1 MIARIAENCFW
12 LGRYLERAESTARVL
27 QMTGQLA
34 LDAELGAEQLWT
46 PVVVVFG
53 EHPAFTARYG
63 AEREADAED
72 VQRFM
77 TWEESNTSSLFNT
90 LSAAR
95 EAARTIREVVSK
107 ECWEV
112 TNELYLWLLGDAGR
126 EEFEHSRYGFF
137 QHIRRMVQLCLGL
150 FRSTMLHDTPLDFI
164 WLGVMLE
171 RVGQT
176 ARLLDVHH
184 HVFSGMRPGHPV
196 VETALWLSLLR
207 ACSGFEPFMKTHSG
221 RVTGD
226 AVASFLLF
234 ESRFPRSVHYCL
246 DSAYRYLVRLC
257 PPDAEP
263 QLPGRRTLALSLPLL
278 AELRPQALASPD
290 ATVHALLT
298 RMVEGTA
305 DLCALISEEYF
316 GRKPPEAPVAL
327 GTQVMAG

>member
-1 MIARIAENCFW
+1 MIARIAEHCFW

-34 LDAELGAEQLWT
+34 LDAELSAEHLWT
-46 PVVVVFG
+46 PVLAIFG
-53 EHPAFTARYG
+53 ERRAFTERRG

-72 VQRFM
+72 VQHFM
-77 TWEESNTSSLFNT
+77 TWEDNASSLLNT

-112 TNELYLWLLGDAGR
+112 TNELYLWLVGDAGR
-126 EEFEHSRYGFF
+126 EEYDHSRYGFF

-184 HVFSGMRPGHPV
+184 HVFSGMNPGHPV

-207 ACSGFEPFMKTHSG
+207 ACSGFEPFMKSHSG

-257 PPDAEP
+257 PPDADA
-263 QLPGRRTLALSLPLL
+263 QQPGRRTLALALPLL
-278 AELRPQALASPD
+278 AELRPQALANPD

-298 RMVEGTA
+298 RMVEGTS

-316 GRKPPEAPVAL
+316 GRSAAPVPQVL
-327 GTQVMAG
+327 GTQMMAG

>member
-1 MIARIAENCFW
+1 MIARIAEHCFW

-27 QMTGQLA
+27 QMTEQLS
-34 LDAELGAEQLWT
+34 LDAELASEHCWT
-46 PVVVVFG
+46 PVLAIFG
-53 EHPAFTARYG
+53 ERQAFAARHG
-63 AEREADAED
+63 VEAESDGEA
-72 VQRFM
+72 VQGFM
-77 TWEESNTSSLFNT
+77 TWEESNLSSLVST
-90 LSAAR
+90 LSQAR
-95 EAARTIREVVSK
+95 EGARTIREVVSR

-112 TNELYLWLLGDAGR
+112 TNELYLWLVGGAGQ
-126 EEFEHSRYGFF
+126 EEYALSRFGFY

-184 HVFSGMRPGHPV
+184 HVFSGMKPGHPV
-196 VETALWLSLLR
+196 VETTLWLSLLR

-226 AVASFLLF
+226 AVAAFLLF
-234 ESRFPRSVHYCL
+234 DSRFPRSVHYCL
-246 DSAYRYLVRLC
+246 DSVYRYLVRLC
-257 PPDAEP
+257 PPDVEG
-263 QLPGRRTLALSLPLL
+263 QPGRESLAFILPLL
-278 AELRPQALASPD
+278 AELRPQFLARPD

-305 DLCALISEEYF
+305 ELCSLISQEYF
-316 GRKPPEAPVAL
+316 GRKPVIPDQTL
-327 GTQVMAG
+327 GVQVMTG

>member
-1 MIARIAENCFW
+1 MC
-12 LGRYLERAESTARVL
+12 
-27 QMTGQLA
+27 
-34 LDAELGAEQLWT
+34 
-46 PVVVVFG
+46 
-53 EHPAFTARYG
+53 
-63 AEREADAED
+63 
-72 VQRFM
+72 
-77 TWEESNTSSLFNT
+77 
-90 LSAAR
+90 
-95 EAARTIREVVSK
+95 IRDS
-107 ECWEV
+107 
-112 TNELYLWLLGDAGR
+112 
-126 EEFEHSRYGFF
+126 
-137 QHIRRMVQLCLGL
+137 
-150 FRSTMLHDTPLDFI
+150 
-164 WLGVMLE
+164 
-171 RVGQT
+171 
-176 ARLLDVHH
+176 LLDVHH

-263 QLPGRRTLALSLPLL
+263 RLPGRLTLALALPLL
-278 AELRPQALASPD
+278 AELRPQALVSPD

-305 DLCALISEEYF
+305 GLCALISEEYF
-316 GRKPPEAPVAL
+316 GRSAPEAPVAL

>member
-34 LDAELGAEQLWT
+34 LDAELADEHLWT
-46 PVVVVFG
+46 PVLAIFG
-53 EHPAFTARYG
+53 ERRGDAQESN
-63 AEREADAED
+63 AEHVQD
-72 VQRFM
+72 VM
-77 TWEESNTSSLFNT
+77 TWREDNSSSLLNT

-112 TNELYLWLLGDAGR
+112 TNELYLWLVGDAGR
-126 EEFEHSRYGFF
+126 EEYEHSRYGFF

-184 HVFSGMRPGHPV
+184 HVFSGVNPGHPV

-207 ACSGFEPFMKTHSG
+207 ACSGFEPFMKSHSG

-234 ESRFPRSVHYCL
+234 EARFPRSVFYCL
-246 DSAYRYLVRLC
+246 DSAYRYLARLC
-257 PPDAEP
+257 PPDAEAH
-263 QLPGRRTLALSLPLL
+263 LPGRRTLALALPLL
-278 AELRPQALASPD
+278 AELKPQALASPD

-298 RMVEGTA
+298 RMVEGTNA
-305 DLCALISEEYF
+305 LCSLISEEYF
-316 GRKPPEAPVAL
+316 GRSAAGAPQVL
-327 GTQVMAG
+327 GTQKMAG